1 MKKRLFGSF
10 LTLMTLVSS
19 IALAEGKDT
28 LIIAQAAEAKTMDPV
43 ASNDVPSHRV
53 FLNIYD
59 TLIQRDKDGKLVPAL
74 ADSWEQIDPLTLKV
88 NLKKGI
94 KFHNGND
101 FKANDVIF
109 SLTRAKEAPALMSFF
124 GDIDKIVALDDYTI
138 QITTKQPFG
147 PLVNYLAHKG
157 ASILDEETV
166 TAAGQDYAQHPIGT
180 GPYEFVSWRSGDRIT
195 LKANP
200 NYFGGKPLTEN
211 VIFRV
216 ITEGTNRTI
225 ALETKEIDIAYE
237 IDPID
242 LQFVK
247 GNSDLVLMEHPAINI
262 NYLGFNTK
270 KAPFNKEEVRQAI
283 AYAIDVPS
291 IIQAVFLGSATSSN
305 SPVAPGVP
313 GYNPNAKEYKQNI
326 EKAKELL
333 AKAGFPN
340 GFKAKISL
348 NDSGVRKNIA
358 VILQDQLKQIGIDLE
373 VEIIEWGAYLDKL
386 ARGEQDMFL
395 LGWSSSPDCDSALYA
410 LFHSKHHGSG
420 GNRTYYT
427 NPRVDELLDLARAS
441 TNQEERNKYYG
452 EIQEIIQEELP
463 MFVIVNPFD
472 NAGMQKNI
480 KGFYLDLESEHRLLN
495 VSKK

>member
-1 MKKRLFGSF
+1 MKKKLSILFFMF
-10 LTLMTLVSS
+10 LTIFSTLAFASD
-19 IALAEGKDT
+19 KDT
-28 LIIAQAAEAKTMDPV
+28 LIIAQGAEAKSLDPI

-59 TLIQRDKDGKLVPAL
+59 TLIQRDKDGNLVPAL
-74 ADSWEQIDPLTLKV
+74 ATSWEQVDPLTLV
-88 NLKKGI
+88 LYLRQGV
-94 KFHNGND
+94 KFHNGED
-101 FKANDVIF
+101 FKASDVVF
-109 SLTRAKEAPALMSFF
+109 SLNRAKEAPALMSFF
-124 GDIDKIVALDDYTI
+124 GDIDTVTAIDDYTVK
-138 QITTKQPFG
+138 ITTKEPFG

-157 ASILDEETV
+157 ASILNEKAVKE
-166 TAAGQDYAQHPIGT
+166 AGADYGQHPIGT
-180 GPYEFVSWRSGDRIT
+180 GPYKFVSWRSGDRVV

-200 NYFGGKPLTEN
+200 DYFAGKPLTEN
-211 VIFRV
+211 IIFRV
-216 ITEGTNRTI
+216 ITEPTNRTI
-225 ALETKEIDIAYE
+225 ALETKEVDIAYE

-242 LQFVK
+242 LQYVK
-247 GNSDLVLMEHPAINI
+247 SNPDLVLLEEPAINI

-270 KAPFNKEEVRQAI
+270 KAPFDKKEVREAI

-291 IIQAVFLGSATSSN
+291 LIQAVFLGAATPSN

-313 GYNPNAKEYKQNI
+313 GYNPNAKEYKQDI
-326 EKAKELL
+326 QKAKELL
-333 AKAGFPN
+333 AEAGYPN
-340 GFKAKISL
+340 GFKTKITL

-358 VILQDQLKQIGIDLE
+358 VILQDQLKQIGIDVE

-410 LFHSKHHGSG
+410 LFHSKNHGSS

-441 TNQEERNKYYG
+441 TNQDERNKYYG

-463 MFVIVNPFD
+463 LFVLVNPFD
-472 NAGMQKNI
+472 NAGLQKNI
-480 KGFYLDLESEHRLLN
+480 QGFYLDLESEHRLAN

>member
-74 ADSWEQIDPLTLKV
+74 ADSWEQVDPLTLKV

-166 TAAGQDYAQHPIGT
+166 TAAVQDYAQHPVGT

-225 ALETKEIDIAYE
+225 ALETKEVDIAYE

-247 GNSDLVLMEHPAINI
+247 GNSDLVLMEQPAINI

-270 KAPFNKEEVRQAI
+270 KAPFDKEEVRQAI

-333 AKAGFPN
+333 SKAGFPN
-340 GFKAKISL
+340 GFKAQISL
-348 NDSGVRKNIA
+348 NDTGVR
-358 VILQDQLKQIGIDLE
+358 
-373 VEIIEWGAYLDKL
+373 
-386 ARGEQDMFL
+386 
-395 LGWSSSPDCDSALYA
+395 
-410 LFHSKHHGSG
+410 
-420 GNRTYYT
+420 
-427 NPRVDELLDLARAS
+427 
-441 TNQEERNKYYG
+441 
-452 EIQEIIQEELP
+452 
-463 MFVIVNPFD
+463 
-472 NAGMQKNI
+472 
-480 KGFYLDLESEHRLLN
+480 
-495 VSKK
+495 

>member
-1 MKKRLFGSF
+1 MKRKLFGSL
-10 LTLMTLVSS
+10 LTLITLTSS
-19 IALAEGKDT
+19 LALADDKNT
-28 LIIAQAAEAKTMDPV
+28 LIVAQSAEAKTMDPA

-59 TLIQRDKDGKLVPAL
+59 TLIQRDKEGNLVPAL
-74 ADSWEQIDPLTLKV
+74 AESWEQLDPLTLKL
-88 NLKKGI
+88 NLRKGV

-101 FKANDVIF
+101 FKANDVVF
-109 SLTRAKEAPALMSFF
+109 TLNRAKEAPALMSFF
-124 GDIDKIVALDDYTI
+124 GDIDKIEAIDDYCI
-138 QITTKQPFG
+138 KITTKKPFG

-166 TAAGQDYAQHPIGT
+166 ILAGKDYAQHPIGT
-180 GPYEFVSWRSGDRIT
+180 GPYQFVSWRSGDRII

-211 VIFRV
+211 IIFRV

-225 ALETKEIDIAYE
+225 ALETKEVDIAYE

-242 LQFVK
+242 IQFVK
-247 GNSDLVLMEHPAINI
+247 NNSNLVLLEHPAINI
-262 NYLGFNTK
+262 NYLGFNNQKT
-270 KAPFNKEEVRQAI
+270 PFNKEEVREAI
-283 AYAIDVPS
+283 AYAIDIPS
-291 IIQAVFLGSATSSN
+291 IIQAVYLGAATPAN

-313 GYNPNAKEYKQNI
+313 GYNSNTKSYKQNI
-326 EKAKELL
+326 KKAKELL
-333 AKAGFPN
+333 TKAGYPN

-358 VILQDQLKQIGIDLE
+358 IILQDQLKQIGIDLE

-395 LGWSSSPDCDSALYA
+395 LGWASSPDCDSALYA

-420 GNRTYYT
+420 GNRTYYS
-427 NPRVDELLDLARAS
+427 NSKVDELLDLARAS
-441 TNQEERNKYYG
+441 TNQDERNKYYG
-452 EIQEIIQEELP
+452 EIQTIIQEELP
-463 MFVIVNPFD
+463 MFVLVYPFD
-472 NAGMQKNI
+472 NVGMQKNV
-480 KGFYLDLESEHRLLN
+480 KGFYLDIEGEHRLSN
-495 VSKK
+495 VSKN